1 MVQQVHRA
9 SFDGKKTANVAAT
22 KKNIRLLKQTR
33 TANEETLYITFV
45 LQ

>member
-22 KKNIRLLKQTR
+22 KKNILKQTR